1 MTRSSLPRRTFLA
14 GAASAGALTAVPQAA
29 RARPVPTGAGRLT
42 LLDRTA
48 HLLHRAAVPEIFR
61 AAPNVP
67 SHSEVIVIGTGF
79 GAAVSALR
87 LGQAGAQVSMLERGS
102 RWPRDP
108 WRRIHAGDTLPDGR
122 AFWHKR
128 SFTGLTGIPLPSD
141 SFGGVFDDTQYEN
154 IRVWRG
160 ACVGGG
166 SIVFTGVLLEPP
178 KPYFEHVFGST
189 VSQAEMHN
197 QWYPKARQMLRA
209 SAMPADIYNSS
220 WFGHS
225 RVWDQHA
232 RRAGYATQRLDGIWD
247 WDVVRAEVQ
256 GRSRK
261 SAVIGES
268 NYGNANGAKYDLT
281 LNYLPQAEATGKVR
295 IHHGH
300 SVERIGRNAAG
311 KYTVEV
317 RVLNAAGET
326 VRRRTV
332 TCDRL
337 VLGAGSVGTSELLVR
352 AQAEGTL
359 PRLDDSVGEGW
370 GTNGDGGLVRFLA
383 LSPGLSQG
391 SPSAST
397 ILDDNDGLPT
407 RLENWYNLG
416 LQINAATLPS
426 LGMVM
431 DPNRGTFRYDS
442 AKDDVLLD
450 FPADGNLEAEKAM
463 RRVQNKLAEANGV
476 VTGIPILNI
485 PDVQTGF
492 TAHPLGGAVLGQTTD
507 NYGRVKGYEGLYV
520 LDGAAVPGSTATA
533 NPTLTIVALAERN
546 IARIIAEGR

>member
-1 MTRSSLPRRTFLA
+1 MPGTHVPRRTLLA
-14 GAASAGALTAVPQAA
+14 GAASIGALTALPQPAHANPLPDGSA
-29 RARPVPTGAGRLT
+29 RVN
-42 LLDRTA
+42 LLDRA
-48 HLLHRAAVPEIFR
+48 SHLLHRTAVPELFR
-61 AAPNVP
+61 AAPDVP
-67 SHSEVIVIGTGF
+67 SHSEVLVIGSGF
-79 GAAVSALR
+79 GAAVAALR

-108 WRRIHAGDTLPDGR
+108 WRRIHAGDTVPDGR
-122 AFWHKR
+122 AFWHQR
-128 SFTGLTGIPLPSD
+128 SFTGVTGIPVPSD
-141 SFGGVFDDTQYEN
+141 NFGGVFDDVHYDN

-178 KPYFEHVFGST
+178 KQYFEHVFGST
-189 VSQAEMHN
+189 VSQPEMHKE
-197 QWYPKARQMLRA
+197 WYPKARQMLKA
-209 SAMPADIYNSS
+209 SPMPADIYRSS
-220 WFGHS
+220 PFGHS
-225 RVWDQHA
+225 RVWDEHA
-232 RRAGYATQRLDGIWD
+232 RVAGYATERLDGIWD
-247 WDVVRAEVQ
+247 WDVVRAEIQ

-268 NYGNANGAKYDLT
+268 NYGNANGAKFDLT

-300 SVERIGRNAAG
+300 VVERIGRNAAG
-311 KYTVEV
+311 RYTVEV
-317 RVLNAAGET
+317 RVVTAAGDT

-332 TCDRL
+332 TCARL

-370 GTNGDGGLVRFLA
+370 GTNGDGGLVRSPA
-383 LSPGLSQG
+383 LSAGLVQG
-391 SPSAST
+391 SPSASSL
-397 ILDDNDGLPT
+397 LDDNDGLPT
-407 RLENWYNLG
+407 RLENWYSLG
-416 LQINAATLPS
+416 LQLNAATLPS

-442 AKDDVLLD
+442 TKDDVLLD
-450 FPADGNLEAEKAM
+450 FHVDGNLEAEKAM
-463 RRVQNKLAEANGV
+463 RRVHDTLAEANGV
-476 VTGIPILNI
+476 GTGFPLLGI
-485 PDVQTGF
+485 PDVQTQF

-507 NYGRVKGYEGLYV
+507 GYGRVKGYEGLYV
-520 LDGAAVPGSTATA
+520 LDAAAIPGSTATA